1 MKQSKIFY
9 LDDDNDLLEMFANNV
24 QEWGFKIDTFN
35 DPKVAFN
42 ILEKHANQYDVL
54 LIDYRMPLING
65 VDFLCMLHEN
75 NYFGIQN
82 IALFSSMANTTDV
95 QDELRNKIPNAKEK
109 VACIDKSPNNLDE
122 LKCYL
127 TSKITQI
134 AI

>member
-35 DPKVAFN
+35 DPKAAFN

-65 VDFLCMLHEN
+65 IDFLYMLHEN
-75 NYFGIQN
+75 NYFGVQN

-95 QDELRNKIPNAKEK
+95 QDELRNKIPNSKEK
-109 VACIDKSPNNLDE
+109 VVCIDKSPNNLDE
-122 LKCYL
+122 LKSYL